1 MENNS
6 SINYS
11 SLRDEEIEALL
22 WEYIDGMSE
31 EKPAIEKLIADNTA
45 WRAKY
50 QELLQLHEL
59 VHASELEEPSMRF
72 TKNVMEEISRL
83 HIAPAA
89 KSYINKKVIWGI
101 AAFFISMI
109 VGFLIYAIAQVNWSE
124 GTSDAGSGNDCI
136 QPGAKLCRSFKICQ
150 CPVCFYKNILC
161 YFFRIFPA
169 FNVAQHQRKHKA
181 LVAIHYLGIGLLVAV
196 QYSTDDINILWSG
209 RHCTELRLQLFRL
222 GYTRK
227 VY

>member
-22 WEYIDGMSE
+22 WEYIVGMSE

-109 VGFLIYAIAQVNWSE
+109 VGFLIYAIAQVDWSE
-124 GTSDAGSGNDCI
+124 GTSDAGIGID
-136 QPGAKLCRSFKICQ
+136 FTKID
-150 CPVCFYKNILC
+150 YSKM
-161 YFFRIFPA
+161 
-169 FNVAQHQRKHKA
+169 FNNNLMNVFMMLNVVLGLFLFDR
-181 LVAIHYLGIGLLVAV
+181 YLNNKKSKFTKEA
-196 QYSTDDINILWSG
+196 
-209 RHCTELRLQLFRL
+209 
-222 GYTRK
+222 
-227 VY
+227 